1 MICVAL
7 GVLLDF
13 LYEKTDCIW
22 IPALAHGAFN
32 GVASAG
38 VLLMKPAFSD
48 LSTLGPTP
56 IGLLSGL
63 PLLVFGFLL
72 LGKSGRAAPA
82 APTE

>member
-1 MICVAL
+1 
-7 GVLLDF
+7 
-13 LYEKTDCIW
+13 
-22 IPALAHGAFN
+22 
-32 GVASAG
+32 
-38 VLLMKPAFSD
+38 MKPAFSD